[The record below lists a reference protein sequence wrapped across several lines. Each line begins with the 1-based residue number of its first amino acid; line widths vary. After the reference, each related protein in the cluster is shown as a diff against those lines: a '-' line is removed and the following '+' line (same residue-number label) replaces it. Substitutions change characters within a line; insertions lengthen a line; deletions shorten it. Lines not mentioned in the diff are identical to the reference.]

1 MYTSRPHVHP
11 VGPWTTHGM
20 YAVDRSMTSAR
31 EQQSWRRGRKNST
44 AQRAVEFL
52 GGGTPAGYHHATSHT
67 DRQTDGRSE
76 RNERTRER
84 ENERTKGNQRRRRRP
99 GPPRGERERHQ
110 VNSGIPNRPRS
121 RLQPP
126 PPRPTS
132 TETTIG
138 HPTTPQSPHTTV
150 HSRRMNRS
158 PSNVLQPN
166 SRRFLRL
173 RPRHR
178 VNTPNYVPFNREGM
192 YPGQKLRETKRCVAR
207 WPRFSP
213 FHACQPEPGNRQ
225 PDGRSL
231 LRRPRSHIAPP
242 LHSFDDSSL
251 RLNEP

>member
-1 MYTSRPHVHP
+1 
-11 VGPWTTHGM
+11 
-20 YAVDRSMTSAR
+20 MTSAR

-44 AQRAVEFL
+44 ARCAVEFL
-52 GGGTPAGYHHATSHT
+52 GGGTPQGYHHATSHT

-76 RNERTRER
+76 RS
-84 ENERTKGNQRRRRRP
+84 ERTKGNQRRRRRP
-99 GPPRGERERHQ
+99 GPPPRGERHQ
-110 VNSGIPNRPRS
+110 ANSGIPNRPRS

-138 HPTTPQSPHTTV
+138 HPTTPQAPHTTV

-192 YPGQKLRETKRCVAR
+192 YSWTETTRDKAMCGKVAS
-207 WPRFSP
+207 F
-213 FHACQPEPGNRQ
+213 QPAGSAEPGNRQ

>member
-1 MYTSRPHVHP
+1 
-11 VGPWTTHGM
+11 
-20 YAVDRSMTSAR
+20 MTSAR

-52 GGGTPAGYHHATSHT
+52 GGGTPQGYHHRQTDGAITT
-67 DRQTDGRSE
+67 DRQT
-76 RNERTRER
+76 ERTERTER
-84 ENERTKGNQRRRRRP
+84 ENKRKPTAAKTTGTSR
-99 GPPRGERERHQ
+99 RERHQ
-110 VNSGIPNRPRS
+110 ANSGIPNRPRS

-138 HPTTPQSPHTTV
+138 HPTTPQAPHTTV

-192 YPGQKLRETKRCVAR
+192 YSWTETTRDKALCWQGGLV
-207 WPRFSP
+207 ST
-213 FHACQPEPGNRQ
+213 C
-225 PDGRSL
+225 
-231 LRRPRSHIAPP
+231 
-242 LHSFDDSSL
+242 
-251 RLNEP
+251 RLS